1 MPEKPL
7 KRTRRRPRKSNA
19 VKKLKF
25 FALGGLGE
33 IGKNMYV
40 FEFGEDIIVV
50 DSGLMFPDEEML
62 GIDFVIPDISY
73 LVENRQRIRGIL
85 LTHGHE
91 DHIGALPFVLPKLDV
106 PVYGTRLTL
115 GLVQNKLKETVPDYN
130 GNFVEIKAG
139 NEVQLGVFSIRF
151 VAVCHSIP
159 DAVGLVISTPLGLIV
174 HTGDFKLD
182 PTPIDGRLT
191 DYAAFAEAGRDGVLL
206 MLSDSTNAERKGFTP
221 SEFLIGGTLDRIFR
235 LHRNKRIVIAT
246 FASNL
251 HRVQQVVDAAGRF
264 NRKVAFVGRS
274 MVTNVELARDLNY
287 LSADDK
293 MLIPA
298 TDVYKYA
305 PNQVVVMTTGSQ
317 GEPFSGLVL
326 MSKGE
331 HRQIQ
336 LGEKDVVAIFA
347 SPIPGNE
354 KLVSNTINRLFAC
367 GCDVIYEGEKEI
379 HVSGHA
385 ARDELRLMLNL
396 VKPRYFVPVHGEY
409 RHLVRHAQLAQE
421 IGVPTKNTFVMQNG
435 DVLLVTDKRAQVKG
449 RIPSGRI
456 MVDGVA
462 MGELEGSIMKER
474 HELAEDGLVVISV
487 VVDGGLHLVSEP
499 RIESRGF
506 IHMEDASTLHEE
518 LLSTVKRVFDHFAQK
533 KKEVEVTMLALRMKS
548 CVKDVIRRRYAN
560 AKPMI
565 LPIIT
570 KIEGTEIHES

>member
-7 KRTRRRPRKSNA
+7 KRTRCRPRKSNA

-548 CVKDVIRRRYAN
+548 RVKDVIRRRYAN